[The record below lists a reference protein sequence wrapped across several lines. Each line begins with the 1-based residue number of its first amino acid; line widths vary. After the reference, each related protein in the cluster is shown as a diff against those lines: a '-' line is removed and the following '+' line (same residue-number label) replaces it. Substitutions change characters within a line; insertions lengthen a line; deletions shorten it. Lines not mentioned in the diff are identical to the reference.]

1 MVTIKF
7 ILAVLAVVGLVVVFS
22 AALKPEPKL
31 FSKKPLTNHEH
42 MLYHLLR
49 SALPDYEILAQ
60 VPFSRFLITKGKG
73 DDEKDIN
80 RRFRFVRQKIADFL
94 ICEKNFSIVAA
105 VELDDDQTHDPV
117 RVEKRDRLFNEAGV
131 ATIRWNIKALPT
143 VLEIQEKIEGL
154 KKTAALE

>member
-1 MVTIKF
+1 MITIKF
-7 ILAVLAVVGLVVVFS
+7 ILAVLAVAGLVVVFS

-31 FSKKPLTNHEH
+31 FSRKPLTNHEH

-60 VPFSRFLITKGKG
+60 VPFTRFLITKGKG

-94 ICEKNFSIVAA
+94 ICDKNFSIVAA
-105 VELDDDQTHDPV
+105 VELDDLTHDPV
-117 RVEKRDRLFNEAGV
+117 RAEKRDRLFNEVGIK
-131 ATIRWNIKALPT
+131 TIRWNIKALPT
-143 VLEIQEKIEGL
+143 VREIQEKIEGL
-154 KKTAALE
+154 KKSEALE

>member
-1 MVTIKF
+1 MFTIKM
-7 ILAVLAVVGLVVVFS
+7 ILTTLAVVGLVVVFS

-31 FSKKPLTNHEH
+31 FSRKPLTNHEH

-80 RRFRFVRQKIADFL
+80 RRFRFVRHKNADFL
-94 ICEKNFSIVAA
+94 ICEKNFAIVAS
-105 VELDDDQTHDPV
+105 VELDDLTHDPV
-117 RVEKRDRLFNEAGV
+117 RAEKRDRLFSEAGIT
-131 ATIRWNIKALPT
+131 TIRWNIKALPT
-143 VLEIQEKIEGL
+143 VHEIQEKIKDL
-154 KKTAALE
+154 KKSAA